1 MIPIFRTL
9 ALTVCMLGV
18 AVAAETRDPFAAPA
32 ALPRVAGTPLERVD
46 IDQIRLVALLD
57 DGSVPRA
64 LVEDAGGIGYVV
76 RVGTPVGPRGGVV
89 VAVESGR
96 LRIREPDADDDI
108 VLPLRTG
115 SEEQR

>member
-1 MIPIFRTL
+1 MIPIFRAL

-46 IDQIRLVALLD
+46 IDQLRLVALVD

-64 LVEDAGGIGYVV
+64 PVEGPGGIGYVA
-76 RVGTPVGPRGGVV
+76 RFGTPVGPGAGAV
-89 VAVESGR
+89 VAAEPGR
-96 LRIREPDADDDI
+96 LRIREPDVDDDI